1 MEMKVR
7 LSIFSKI
14 LLWFFLNMVLLAFI
28 SVIFFQIQFHVPPDS
43 LLGGSTP
50 QKAGSLHR
58 LLRHELASTPKY
70 QWNELLDRY
79 GQEFK
84 VDLLLLSPSGLKLA
98 GRDIPIPEKVREKS
112 QSLKQFHFGKHH
124 GRPAGLGRKSGNHRR
139 LSRFF
144 RLRTTNPTRYW
155 LGMPIPLMNHQD
167 NHIEPAILLAVTDSR
182 LGSGLLYPDLLPLVG
197 VALFIMLLS
206 GLWWLPMVNH
216 LTRPIK
222 SMTKATEEIAK
233 GRFDIRVDERRGDE
247 IGRLGR
253 SINTMSERLDGF
265 IQGRKRFLGDV
276 AHELCS
282 PLARLKMGLG
292 VLEHKIDPQQLD
304 YLTDAAEEA
313 ENISELVNEILSFSR
328 AEMTP
333 DKINIS
339 EIDLQAIVNKVLE
352 REKIK
357 NSEIKI
363 RIDNDLTV
371 RANPELLA
379 RALANLL
386 RNGLRYG
393 GNCGP
398 VEISAQKRNNMAQ
411 IRIADCG
418 PGVPEKY
425 LGRIFDPFFRLEP
438 DRSRDSGGAGL
449 GLAIV
454 KTCIEACQGKV
465 EAGNREAGGFV
476 VDIELAA
483 GS

>member
-1 MEMKVR
+1 MKIR

-28 SVIFFQIQFHVPPDS
+28 SIIFFQIQFHVPPDS
-43 LLGGSTP
+43 LLAGSTP

-58 LLRHELASTPKY
+58 LLRHELASTPKH
-70 QWNELLDRY
+70 QWNKLLDRY

-84 VDLLLLSPSGLKLA
+84 VDLLLLSPSGLKLTS
-98 GRDIPIPEKVREKS
+98 RDIPVPKKVREKI

-124 GRPAGLGRKSGNHRR
+124 GRPAGLGQKSGNHRGV
-139 LSRFF
+139 SRFF
-144 RLRTTNPTRYW
+144 RLRTQNPTRYW
-155 LGMPIPLMNHQD
+155 LGMPIPLITRQD
-167 NHIEPAILLAVTDSR
+167 NTIKPAILLAVTDSR

-197 VALFIMLLS
+197 IALGIMALS

-222 SMTKATEEIAK
+222 SMTRATEEIAR
-233 GRFDIRVDERRGDE
+233 GHFDIRVNERRKDE
-247 IGRLGR
+247 IGRLGH
-253 SINTMSERLDGF
+253 SINTMSERLDDF

-292 VLEHKIDPQQLD
+292 VLEHKIDPQQHA
-304 YLTDAAEEA
+304 YLTDVAEEA
-313 ENISELVNEILSFSR
+313 ENISELVNEILSFSK

-333 DKINIS
+333 DNINIGKV
-339 EIDLQAIVNKVLE
+339 DLQTIVNKVLE
-352 REKIK
+352 REKINNTK
-357 NSEIKI
+357 LTM
-363 RIDNDLTV
+363 RIDDNFTV
-371 RANPELLA
+371 RGNSELLA

-386 RNGLRYG
+386 RNSLRYG
-393 GNCGP
+393 GDCGP
-398 VEISAQKRNNMAQ
+398 VEISAQKRNNMAL
-411 IRIADCG
+411 IKIADCG

-425 LGRIFDPFFRLEP
+425 LDRIFDPFFRLEP
-438 DRSRDSGGAGL
+438 DRSRNSGGAGL

-465 EAGNREAGGFV
+465 KAGNREAGGFV
-476 VDIELAA
+476 VVIELAS
-483 GS
+483 G

>member
-1 MEMKVR
+1 MRLR

-14 LLWFFLNMVLLAFI
+14 LLWFFLNMALLAFVF
-28 SVIFFQIQFHVPPDS
+28 VIFFQIQFHVPPDS
-43 LLGGSTP
+43 MLAGSTP
-50 QKAGSLHR
+50 RKAGSLHR
-58 LLRHELASTPKY
+58 LLRYELASTPRS

-79 GQEFK
+79 GREFT
-84 VDLLLLSPSGLKLA
+84 VDLLLFSPSGLKLA
-98 GRDIPIPEKVREKS
+98 GRDIPLPEKVGDKIKS
-112 QSLKQFHFGKHH
+112 WKRFHFGKHH
-124 GRPAGLGRKSGNHRR
+124 GKPEGLGRKNGNHHA

-144 RLRTTNPTRYW
+144 RLRTHDPARYW
-155 LGMPIPLMNHQD
+155 LGMPIPLLDHQA
-167 NHIEPAILLAVTDSR
+167 NRIEPAVLLAVTDSW
-182 LGSGLLYPDLLPLVG
+182 LGSGLLVPDLLPLVG
-197 VALFIMLLS
+197 IALVIMALS

-216 LTRPIK
+216 LTRPLK
-222 SMTKATEEIAK
+222 SMTRATEEIAR
-233 GRFDIRVDERRGDE
+233 GRFDIKMDERRGDE

-253 SINTMSERLDGF
+253 SINMMSERLDGF

-292 VLEHKIDPQQLD
+292 VLENKIDQQQLV

-333 DKINIS
+333 DKINIG
-339 EIDLQAIVNKVLE
+339 ETNLQAIVAKVLK
-352 REKIK
+352 REKFR
-357 NSEIKI
+357 NNDIKI

-379 RALANLL
+379 RALANIL
-386 RNGLRYG
+386 RNGIRYG
-393 GNCGP
+393 GDCGP
-398 VEISAQKRNNMAQ
+398 LEISARQRNDTAL
-411 IRIADCG
+411 IKIADCG

-425 LGRIFDPFFRLEP
+425 LDLIFDPFFRLES

-454 KTCIEACQGKV
+454 KTCIEACRGKV
-465 EAGNREAGGFV
+465 MAENRKKGGFV
-476 VDIELAA
+476 VIIKLAA
-483 GS
+483 AS